1 MERLRISWLLVLV
14 LGRAL
19 LCGPGVAAAAESAA
33 PAPAATIRVGV
44 VPGFGERA
52 PAASTV
58 TLLTVALSQQA
69 NVVCLEREEI
79 TRVLNEQKLGATGVT
94 DPRNAAKLGQILAA
108 DGLLTV
114 EKLPGPEP
122 AAVRL
127 QFVEVRTGIVLTAD
141 VYAEK
146 PPEALQAR
154 AVALGKQALAKVRVP
169 DADRRYVGILGFRSE
184 EIGHGLDPWA
194 EALGMLVSVDLTAA
208 EKVIVLDRSNLDR
221 LRSEEALTGTEL
233 ALKTSALLLS
243 GGLRRSPDQKTVTV
257 TATLGPPAGGGQK
270 LTVDAPADSI
280 SAVRTAFVGKLFEAL
295 KTTAPSLQRTT
306 DPAVEAKVFADRIPV
321 LSSHGETGVAV
332 MAAMTALALRPPQ
345 ATPEYQRWAVG
356 LWRLV
361 WSDAQARD
369 VAAWNNLVRQKQDPT
384 QRPPETRLR
393 ALEAALALLDL
404 KVTLLREEI
413 RLREGGK
420 QLPPGYYDE
429 EFRGQSFL
437 FEVSS
442 LWSSTRHRCASPEIE
457 ALAAELRARVTRDRF
472 VLLEYYEKHLDESV
486 PSAEFW
492 SQLGTLLMVA
502 RGYDRQNE
510 GKEWLRDI
518 EIVLTKAA
526 TVNAQVAGRAR
537 RQMLFRMADFATWE
551 PEENKPILPLLEP
564 LLKSDDPYLRMQG
577 HVLRLKLRD
586 YKDAESARQ
595 ALDTLVRDLP
605 LSHVERRDGDE
616 DTFVDN
622 VLCCLMPL
630 QATQERLRYYQAI
643 LDPIIMS
650 RNAGLLVAW
659 RRHLLAWIG
668 LLAKTKDHAA
678 AAALAQRALD
688 SLRADSSTAGRA
700 FSVVAPLE
708 KELQRFLP
716 AATAAAGAV
725 AEDILSRNFD
735 VRRFTAPP
743 PVAGAIVRQVAI
755 LDEQLFVLWSAPN
768 DILAVARLSLR
779 DGTGSV
785 LGIAP
790 EPVGDH
796 HGANLAPADRDSV
809 YVSTRGGG
817 LIRFRG
823 GATRSWTE
831 KDGLPSNTI
840 GAVACLK
847 GKVYLG
853 FTRASSG
860 GLVEMDPDK
869 DTFTTLASSRSQV
882 ARSKLDGGK
891 NYEVAAL
898 AADVERDCLWFFVE
912 ADANEPRNGLW
923 TYSPAKAG
931 FVPVWIT
938 NSAGFD
944 GFPLRRPLTS
954 LQLYA
959 GRLLIMRV
967 GDAGFFDPA
976 ISRISLELGPMAQS
990 GGWFCYDGRPG
1001 TRVPR
1006 FGEWPQVCYRCA
1018 SLGDWFFTATRVQGF
1033 RLYKADLSEPVT
1045 LTIPGVTEA
1054 PPPNDDGFPPW
1065 SRHHFPPPS
1074 VERWGE
1080 DLVFVGVQGGVA
1092 VCQVRPDS
1100 DAWVALKRPGV
1111 VPVTRTSASSATRPP
1126 RVPDSVKDL
1135 PHAARDAAD
1144 DNPRTCW
1151 AAASKDTV
1159 GAWIEFEFGQK
1170 ATLARV
1176 RIRNGW
1182 EPKGEGV
1189 FPYCHRPRTITV
1201 LAEGLRTETL
1211 QLKDQLEPQDF
1222 TFAKPLTAQAVR
1234 FVVDAIYEGKIGAP
1248 PFDDPWL
1255 AISEVTF
1262 FSDAKEG
1269 TGPPTAKP

>member
-1 MERLRISWLLVLV
+1 MKRWMSSSLVL
-14 LGRAL
+14 LACGTLL
-19 LCGPGVAAAAESAA
+19 LCRAALAAAAESAA

-44 VPGFGERA
+44 VPGFGDRA

-79 TRVLNEQKLGATGVT
+79 ARVLSEQKLGAAGVT
-94 DPRNAAKLGQILAA
+94 DPRTAAKIGQLLAA

-122 AAVRL
+122 TAVRL

-154 AVALGKQALAKVRVP
+154 AVALAKQALAKVRVP

-221 LRSEEALTGTEL
+221 LRSEEALTGAEL

-270 LTVDAPADSI
+270 VSVEVPAGDI

-295 KTTAPSLQRTT
+295 KTTSPNLKHA
-306 DPAVEAKVFADRIPV
+306 DPAVEARVFADRIPV

-332 MAAMTALALRPPQ
+332 RAAMTALALRPPQ
-345 ATPEYQRWAVG
+345 ATPEYQLWAAG

-361 WSDAQARD
+361 WNDAQKRD
-369 VAAWNNLVRQKQDPT
+369 AAAWDELVRQKQDPT
-384 QRPPETRLR
+384 QRSPETHLR
-393 ALEAALALLDL
+393 ALEAALACLDL
-404 KVTLLREEI
+404 KISFLREEI
-413 RLREGGK
+413 RLREAGK
-420 QLPPGYYDE
+420 PPPPWYDDH
-429 EFRGQSFL
+429 EFRGQPFL
-437 FEVSS
+437 FAVSD
-442 LWSSTRHRCASPEIE
+442 LWFSTRYRCASPEIE
-457 ALAAELRARVTRDRF
+457 ELAAELRARVARDRF
-472 VLLEYYEKHLDESV
+472 VLLEYCGRHLDQSTR
-486 PSAEFW
+486 SFDFW
-492 SQLGTLLMVA
+492 VQLNTVLMLA
-502 RGYDRQNE
+502 GKYDRQSE
-510 GKEWLRDI
+510 GKQWLADI
-518 EIVLTKAA
+518 GMVLAKAA
-526 TVNAQVAGRAR
+526 GADMKLTS
-537 RQMLFRMADFATWE
+537 RQSRQNFFRMADFQTYD
-551 PEENKPILPLLEP
+551 PEGNKPILPLLEP

-577 HVLRLKLRD
+577 HVLRLRLRD
-586 YKDAESARQ
+586 YKDADAARQ
-595 ALDTLVRDLP
+595 ALDTLARDLP

-616 DTFVDN
+616 DTFVDE
-622 VLCCLMPL
+622 VLYCLMPL
-630 QATQERLRYYQAI
+630 QETQERLRYYQAI
-643 LDPIIMS
+643 LNPIIES

-659 RRHLLAWIG
+659 RRHLLAWLG
-668 LLAKTKDHAA
+668 LLTKIKDDAA
-678 AAALAQRALD
+678 ATALAQRALD
-688 SLRADSSTAGRA
+688 SLRADPSTAGRA
-700 FSVVAPLE
+700 FSGVAPLA

-716 AATAAAGAV
+716 AAKAAAGAV
-725 AEDILSRNFD
+725 AEDILARNFD

-743 PVAGAIVRQVAI
+743 PVPGSIVRQVAI
-755 LDEQLFVLWSAPN
+755 LEDQLFILWSAPQEV
-768 DILAVARLSLR
+768 LAVTRLSLR
-779 DGTGSV
+779 GGTGRM

-790 EPVGDH
+790 EPVGNH
-796 HGANLAPADRDSV
+796 HWANLAPVDRDTV
-809 YVSTRGGG
+809 YVSTLGGG
-817 LIRFRG
+817 LIRFQAG
-823 GATRSWTE
+823 TTRTWTE

-853 FTRASSG
+853 FTKASSG

-869 DTFTTLASSRSQV
+869 GTFTTLASSRAQV
-882 ARSKLDGGK
+882 AKSKLDGGK
-891 NYEVAAL
+891 NYDVGAL
-898 AADVERDCLWFFVE
+898 MPDPARDCVWLFVKCE
-912 ADANEPRNGLW
+912 VDGRSGLW
-923 TYSPAKAG
+923 SYTPATAQ
-931 FVPVWIT
+931 FVPAWT
-938 NSAGFD
+938 LPWPGLDGGFSH
-944 GFPLRRPLTS
+944 GIIESLR
-954 LQLYA
+954 LYS
-959 GRLLIMRV
+959 GQILLMRA

-976 ISRISLELGPMAQS
+976 TSRKASELGHLSEP
-990 GGWFCYDGRPG
+990 GGWFSNDNRPG

-1054 PPPNDDGFPPW
+1054 PPPNDDGFQPG

-1074 VERWGE
+1074 VERWG
-1080 DLVFVGVQGGVA
+1080 DALVLVGVQGGVA
-1092 VCQVRPDS
+1092 VCQVRPGS
-1100 DAWVALKRPGV
+1100 EAWVALKRPGV
-1111 VPVTRTSASSATRPP
+1111 VLVTRTLASSATRPP
-1126 RVPDSVKDL
+1126 RVPDSVRNL
-1135 PHAARDAAD
+1135 PHAACDAAD

-1170 ATLARV
+1170 ANLARV

-1182 EPKGEGV
+1182 EPKAQGL
-1189 FPYCHRPRTITV
+1189 FPYNHRAKTLTV
-1201 LAEGLRTETL
+1201 LADGVKADTL

-1222 TFAKPLTAQAVR
+1222 TFAKPLTAQTVR
-1234 FVVDAIYEGKIGAP
+1234 FVVDAIYDGKIGAP

-1255 AISEVTF
+1255 TISEVTF

-1269 TGPPTAKP
+1269 TGPPAAKPEP